1 MSSQRGTAGASA
13 GRRIFETPLY
23 PYVRSVDQDAPRPT
37 RHPVVVIGAG
47 PVGLTVAIDLALH
60 DVPVVVVDENDK
72 VSHGS
77 RAICFAKR
85 SLEIFDRLGCGQ
97 ELVDLGVT
105 WNRGRVFRGDRQ
117 IYAFDL
123 LPEEGHRRPAFINLQ
138 QYRLEAVLVERL
150 RELSAE
156 GRPIELRGGH
166 RVRRVAR
173 HDTHTA
179 IQIETPEGPYTL
191 ETEWMLACDGSRS
204 KIRSE
209 LDLAFQGR
217 AFEDRFLIADVTMQ
231 ADFPTERW
239 FWFDPPFNP
248 GRSALLHK
256 QPDDLWRID
265 LQLGPDAD
273 PDEEQQPERV
283 TPRLRAMLG
292 PDVAFELEWV
302 SVYTFQCARLE
313 RFRHDRVLFL
323 GDAAHQVSPFGAR
336 GANSGIQDADN
347 LAWKLARVIHGT
359 SPETLLDSYDVE
371 RIPAADENI
380 RHSTRSTDFITPKSE
395 ASRVLRDAVLDL
407 SVRFPFARPLVNSG
421 RLSLPHTIGSELL
434 TTGVEADPGSLPHR
448 TRPGQPA
455 EDAPLDREGT
465 VWLLDHLTG
474 RFVLLA
480 IGGAMP
486 PVPDGVDLL
495 HVDRG
500 ASPLLDARYLGNATQ
515 ARVLFRPDQHVAA
528 RWTDPTIDEIRDALQ
543 RARGLD
549 TGGSS

>member
-1 MSSQRGTAGASA
+1 MTGNGEGAARCGAS

-23 PYVRSVDQDAPRPT
+23 PYARHADQDASTTT
-37 RHPVVVIGAG
+37 RYPVVVVGAG

-60 DVPVVVVDENDK
+60 DVPVVVLDGNDR

-105 WNRGRVFRGDRQ
+105 WNRGKVFFRDQQ

-150 RELSAE
+150 RELAAA
-156 GRPIELRGGH
+156 GRSIELRGRH
-166 RVRRVAR
+166 RVTRVETQP
-173 HDTHTA
+173 THTLLE
-179 IQIETPEGPYTL
+179 IETPDGPYSL
-191 ETEWMLACDGSRS
+191 EADWLLACDGARS
-204 KIRSE
+204 TVRQE
-209 LDLAFQGR
+209 LGLTFEGR
-217 AFEDRFLIADVTMQ
+217 VFEDHFLIADVTMK

-273 PDEEQQPERV
+273 HEEEQRSEHV
-283 TPRLRAMLG
+283 LPRLRAMLG
-292 PDVAFELEWV
+292 PEVDFDLEWV
-302 SVYTFQCARLE
+302 SVYTFRCARLD
-313 RFRHDRVLFL
+313 RFHHGRVLFL

-347 LAWKLARVIHGT
+347 LAWKLARVIQSR
-359 SPETLLDSYDVE
+359 SPATLLDSYDAE

-380 RHSTRSTDFITPKSE
+380 LHSTRSTDFITPKSK
-395 ASRVLRDAVLDL
+395 ASQVLRDAVLDL
-407 SVRFPFARPLVNSG
+407 AERVPFARSVVNSG
-421 RLSLPHTIGSELL
+421 RLSVPHVYGAAPVLGADSDGLP
-434 TTGVEADPGSLPHR
+434 AA
-448 TRPGQPA
+448 TRVGAPA
-455 EDAPLDREGT
+455 TDAPLGVLDAPG
-465 VWLLDHLTG
+465 WLLESLGD
-474 RFVLLA
+474 RFVLLVV
-480 IGGAMP
+480 GELT
-486 PVPDGVDLL
+486 VDAPSEVEVLSVSPGQSALL
-495 HVDRG
+495 E
-500 ASPLLDARYLGNATQ
+500 SRYLGAAASATYL
-515 ARVLFRPDQHVAA
+515 VRPDQHIAA
-528 RWTDPTIDEIRDALQ
+528 RWTAPTRSQLEAALDQAAGINRD
-543 RARGLD
+543 
-549 TGGSS
+549 TT